1 MIRTDDDDEDDE
13 DDENDIYYT
22 IIDLSFLFTQNKYYV
37 DNHQHDA
44 TASK

>member
-1 MIRTDDDDEDDE
+1 MIRTDDDDDE

-22 IIDLSFLFTQNKYYV
+22 IIDLSFLFTQNKYYA